1 MTVGL
6 LDGAGLSTLAGVFV
20 VLIVATVVA
29 VILQR
34 ALSGEKHAALIDNLK
49 ARVFAWWPMTLIMG
63 GVLAL
68 GEGVTIVLFVA
79 LSVFA
84 LREFIKAA
92 PDLPHSR
99 WSMIWLFLVILP
111 IHYLAI
117 WQHWYGFY
125 AIFIPVYAFLFLPTR
140 NALTG
145 RTDAFLRH
153 TATTQWALMVS
164 VYCLSHAPALLQLP
178 YAMEHGRQAAEG
190 SPLGS
195 GGPEGANLLIFLVL
209 VVQGSDVLQYI
220 WGKTLGRH
228 HIAPTVS
235 PNKTVEG
242 FVGGVLS
249 ATALGAGLW
258 WLTPFTWWQAGILA
272 LVSCLLGF
280 AGGLVM
286 SAIKRD
292 AGIKDFGAIIP
303 GHGGIMDRLDSLCFA
318 APVLFHLIR
327 FFFT

>member
-1 MTVGL
+1 MTIGL
-6 LDGAGLSTLAGVFV
+6 LDREGLLTLAGVGA
-20 VLIVATVVA
+20 VLVVATVVTL
-29 VILQR
+29 VLQR
-34 ALSGEKHAALIDNLK
+34 VLPGEKHAALIDNLR
-49 ARVFAWWPMTLIMG
+49 ARVIAWWPMTLILG
-63 GVLAL
+63 GALAL
-68 GEGVTIVLFVA
+68 GEGVTIVLFAA
-79 LSVFA
+79 LSVLA
-84 LREFIKAA
+84 LREFTKAS
-92 PDLPHSR
+92 PELQHDRRPK
-99 WSMIWLFLVILP
+99 IWLFFVLLP
-111 IHYLAI
+111 IHYLAL
-117 WQHWYGFY
+117 WQHWYGVY

-140 NALTG
+140 NALIG
-145 RTDAFLRH
+145 QTDGFLRR

-164 VYCLSHAPALLQLP
+164 VYCMSYAPALLQLP
-178 YAMEHGRQAAEG
+178 VAIERGREVAEG

-195 GGPEGANLLIFLVL
+195 GGPAGANLLLFLVL

-258 WLTPFTWWQAGILA
+258 WLTPFTWWQAGLLA

-327 FFFT
+327 FFFS